1 MQKSNPL
8 TPNDVY
14 TRVTNRIIELLEQGV
29 IPWRKPWQPNGM
41 PKNLISKRPYT
52 GINAMLL
59 NSLDFTSNYFLTW
72 NQLQDIGG
80 KVKKGEKGA
89 LIIFQTKVE
98 KEVAKNGDVEIQRWP
113 IVKYYTVFNVSQCVN
128 IPDKFKEV
136 IHEPVENI
144 NLSCEQIIY
153 GMPRRPN
160 IYYQGYQAY
169 YSPKMDCIV
178 MPKLDYFDSVT
189 SFFNVLFHELIHSTG
204 AIHRLARKSLCENTH
219 FGSEL
224 YSFEELVAEIGSCY
238 LMSIAGLGICDIANS
253 AAYIQEWLGLLQN
266 DNRFIIK
273 AASQAQKAVE
283 YILNVKPKEDKY

>member
-1 MQKSNPL
+1 MQESTL
-8 TPNDVY
+8 TPTDVY

-113 IVKYYTVFNVSQCVN
+113 IVKHYTVFNVSQCVN

-136 IHEPVENI
+136 IHEPVEI
-144 NLSCEQIIY
+144 TNLSCEQIIY
-153 GMPRRPN
+153 GMPQCPK

-178 MPKLDYFDSVT
+178 MPKLDHFDSVT
-189 SFFNVLFHELIHSTG
+189 SFFTVLFHELIHSTG
-204 AIHRLARKSLCENTH
+204 ALHRLARKSLYENTH

-238 LMSIAGLGICDIANS
+238 LMSLAGLGIYDLANS
-253 AAYIQEWLGLLQN
+253 AAYIQEWLELLQN
-266 DNRFIIK
+266 DNKFIIK

-283 YILNVKPKEDKY
+283 YILNVKDDKH